1 MTKSELPLTSTE
13 EIAQRLGDS
22 LEGGPALGLDLLY
35 YIQDLYRRVV
45 ELEQE
50 VQRLKASRKEPQ
62 P

>member
-1 MTKSELPLTSTE
+1 
-13 EIAQRLGDS
+13 
-22 LEGGPALGLDLLY
+22 LLY